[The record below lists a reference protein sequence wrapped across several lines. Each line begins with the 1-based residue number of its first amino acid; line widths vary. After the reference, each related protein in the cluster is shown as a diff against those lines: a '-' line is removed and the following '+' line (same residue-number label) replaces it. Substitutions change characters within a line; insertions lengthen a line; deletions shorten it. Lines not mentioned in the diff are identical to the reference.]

1 MQQRRMRKRNKKQ
14 PTENALIK
22 KENDWNRAQS
32 QVKMYLSISFSSE
45 YGFYFTEF
53 WGKQPRSE
61 KERKKDVIATIC
73 NLLYVQSNFHLL
85 KLHGRL
91 ATTNKDDNANQK
103 LKRRERRKEKHQEE
117 TATHVVCAF
126 LFGFIEVCRSNR
138 TTIVHFF
145 LDFFFIFELW

>member
-1 MQQRRMRKRNKKQ
+1 MLQQRRMRKRNKKQ

-22 KENDWNRAQS
+22 KRERLKPGTIASKNVFINIVQLGIWF
-32 QVKMYLSISFSSE
+32 L
-45 YGFYFTEF
+45 FY
-53 WGKQPRSE
+53 RIL
-61 KERKKDVIATIC
+61 RKTTIATIC

-145 LDFFFIFELW
+145 LDFFFIFEL